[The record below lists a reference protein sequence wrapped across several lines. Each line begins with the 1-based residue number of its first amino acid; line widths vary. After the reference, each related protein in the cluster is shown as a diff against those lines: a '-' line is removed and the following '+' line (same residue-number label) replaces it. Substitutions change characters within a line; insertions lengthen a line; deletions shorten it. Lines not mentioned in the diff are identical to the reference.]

1 MSEILSNKLSYDEL
15 NAELIEAKNKIK
27 ELEERIKFLDEMFH
41 EKVSIESNLGLHSAY
56 VEDWKDCDGNKF
68 CGSIYWT
75 KNEGILYNRD
85 TTRFEGIWDFDG
97 EIKEG
102 ELTNRAGDVIEKWEN
117 GEEILESYEDESEED
132 ESDEDES
139 EEDESDEAM
148 SQNDLAPADN
158 TN

>member
-1 MSEILSNKLSYDEL
+1 MSEILANKLSYDKL
-15 NAELIEAKNKIK
+15 NTELIEAKNKIK
-27 ELEERIKFLDEMFH
+27 ELEEKVKFLDEMFS
-41 EKVSIESNLGLHSAY
+41 KQVSIESNLESHSAY
-56 VEDWKDCDGNKF
+56 VVYWKDCDGNEF

-102 ELTNRAGDVIEKWEN
+102 ELTNRAGDVIEKWED
-117 GEEILESYEDESEED
+117 GEEILESDEDESDEDIIED

-139 EEDESDEAM
+139 DEDIIED
-148 SQNDLAPADN
+148 DLASAA
-158 TN
+158 

>member
-1 MSEILSNKLSYDEL
+1 MSEILANKLSYDKL
-15 NAELIEAKNKIK
+15 NTELIEAKNKIK
-27 ELEERIKFLDEMFH
+27 ELEEKVKFLDEMFS
-41 EKVSIESNLGLHSAY
+41 KQVSIESNLESHSAY
-56 VEDWKDCDGNKF
+56 VEYWKDCDGNEF

-102 ELTNRAGDVIEKWEN
+102 ELTNRAGDVIEKWED
-117 GEEILESYEDESEED
+117 GEEILESDEDESDEDIIED

-139 EEDESDEAM
+139 DEDIIED
-148 SQNDLAPADN
+148 DLASAA
-158 TN
+158 

>member
-1 MSEILSNKLSYDEL
+1 MSEILVNKLSYDKL
-15 NAELIEAKNKIK
+15 NTELIEAKNKIK
-27 ELEERIKFLDEMFH
+27 ELEEKVKFLDEMFS
-41 EKVSIESNLGLHSAY
+41 KQVSIESNLESHSAY
-56 VEDWKDCDGNKF
+56 VEYWKDCDGNEF

-102 ELTNRAGDVIEKWEN
+102 ELTNRAGDVIEKWED
-117 GEEILESYEDESEED
+117 GEEILESDEDESDEDIIED

-139 EEDESDEAM
+139 DEDIIED
-148 SQNDLAPADN
+148 DLASAA
-158 TN
+158 

>member
-1 MSEILSNKLSYDEL
+1 MSEILANKLSYDKL
-15 NAELIEAKNKIK
+15 NTELIEAKNKIK
-27 ELEERIKFLDEMFH
+27 ELEEKVKFLDEMFS
-41 EKVSIESNLGLHSAY
+41 KQVSIESNLESHSAY
-56 VEDWKDCDGNKF
+56 VEYWKDCDGNEF

-102 ELTNRAGDVIEKWEN
+102 ELTNRAGDVIEKWED
-117 GEEILESYEDESEED
+117 GEEILESDED

-139 EEDESDEAM
+139 DEDIIED
-148 SQNDLAPADN
+148 DLASAA
-158 TN
+158 